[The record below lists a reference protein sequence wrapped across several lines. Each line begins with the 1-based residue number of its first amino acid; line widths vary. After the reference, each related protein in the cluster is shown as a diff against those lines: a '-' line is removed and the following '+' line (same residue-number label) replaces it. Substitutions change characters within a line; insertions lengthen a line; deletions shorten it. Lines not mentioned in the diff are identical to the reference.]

1 MFATASKPRVV
12 IIGLGYVGS
21 VAAACLAAMGYC
33 VAGVDREPAKVQSVL
48 GGDAPFFEPG
58 LADVIRAALEAGR
71 LSATTG
77 LAGVLDS
84 ADVAFVCVGTPCDSS
99 GAPQLGQL
107 YHVSNEIAA
116 CARER
121 SKPLIVAVRSTVLP
135 GTCAELSE
143 RFFKEIPAVRVV
155 ANPEFLREGNAVR
168 DFLEPSLI
176 VVGGDDPASV
186 QAIARIYA
194 PLGVAP
200 CLVSFRC
207 AETIKYAC
215 NAFHAM
221 KIDFANEVGSFASRV
236 GVDAAEVLNI
246 LCRDTRLNISA
257 AYMRPGFAFG
267 GSCLPKDLRTFMHC
281 ANRLQIKLPLIDA
294 LLQSNDEHLLRIASA
309 AEALP
314 EGPIAIFG
322 LSFKENTD
330 DLRESPSISLIQHL
344 IDKGRH
350 VRVFDPQIQ
359 FDRIVGTN
367 LRFLLDSLPHVGRL
381 FVKNLDELLDGAGSL
396 IITQQAA
403 PGVVA
408 RLRSA
413 GIPTLDFTNHDLTPE
428 PVALHD
434 A

>member
-1 MFATASKPRVV
+1 
-12 IIGLGYVGS
+12 
-21 VAAACLAAMGYC
+21 
-33 VAGVDREPAKVQSVL
+33 
-48 GGDAPFFEPG
+48 
-58 LADVIRAALEAGR
+58 
-71 LSATTG
+71 
-77 LAGVLDS
+77 
-84 ADVAFVCVGTPCDSS
+84 
-99 GAPQLGQL
+99 
-107 YHVSNEIAA
+107 
-116 CARER
+116 
-121 SKPLIVAVRSTVLP
+121 
-135 GTCAELSE
+135 
-143 RFFKEIPAVRVV
+143 
-155 ANPEFLREGNAVR
+155 
-168 DFLEPSLI
+168 
-176 VVGGDDPASV
+176 
-186 QAIARIYA
+186 
-194 PLGVAP
+194 
-200 CLVSFRC
+200 
-207 AETIKYAC
+207 
-215 NAFHAM
+215 
-221 KIDFANEVGSFASRV
+221 
-236 GVDAAEVLNI
+236 
-246 LCRDTRLNISA
+246 
-257 AYMRPGFAFG
+257 MRPGFAFG